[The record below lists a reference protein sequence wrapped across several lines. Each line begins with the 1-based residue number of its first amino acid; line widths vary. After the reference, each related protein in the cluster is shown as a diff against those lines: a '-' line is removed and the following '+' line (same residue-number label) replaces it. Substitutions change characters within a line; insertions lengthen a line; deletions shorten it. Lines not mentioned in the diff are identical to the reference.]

1 MFGIV
6 PLAKVR
12 GLWGWVG
19 SPGPWGRR
27 SLECP
32 GLPHGSSRSPAQ
44 AGRLYSSLAALMLQQ
59 HGRYQRGS
67 PSEICCQCAH
77 LSPQPEEKQKAAQ
90 QFTKLQTAMKVLGIS
105 PDEQKACWLIL
116 AAIYHLGAAG
126 ATRGNRAV
134 DPSSL
139 AGHLE
144 SWRGPSPLAVG
155 PGPAQTH
162 LLSDTPLWLVPLP
175 RPLHQSRSLQTP
187 GEASL
192 PRTARGLD

>member
-12 GLWGWVG
+12 GLWGRVG

-44 AGRLYSSLAALMLQQ
+44 AGRLSSSLAALMLQQ
-59 HGRYQRGS
+59 HERYQRDS

-77 LSPQPEEKQKAAQ
+77 LSLQPEEKQKAAQ
-90 QFTKLQTAMKVLGIS
+90 QFSKLQAAMKVLGIS

-126 ATRGNRAV
+126 ATKGN
-134 DPSSL
+134 
-139 AGHLE
+139 
-144 SWRGPSPLAVG
+144 GPSGSPGRAGGGPVHSQFVLA
-155 PGPAQTH
+155 QRRLTCH
-162 LLSDTPLWLVPLP
+162 QTPLFLVPLP

-192 PRTARGLD
+192 LRMVRGLD